1 MSKRMSILV
10 CGAVVLAGCNPESP
24 RTGGDGDVLAAGVPG
39 AVAAQAL
46 AEQDSTPL
54 VARRVWGGQDVD
66 LFGGVSPDGRYV
78 SFVDWESGNIAV
90 RELATG
96 ETRLVTD
103 EGSMSAPRQFT
114 EEGSVISPDGRS
126 LCYDW
131 FNSMAEAWRELR
143 VTDLRGSEYRAF
155 YHADVGALDCAAW
168 SPDGEYVAAVQGG
181 EDGTQLVLVSVA
193 DGSARTLKGW
203 DSGWPTK
210 VSFSPDGRYIV
221 YDRPKEAD
229 GPRDIFVFSFNGG
242 RETALVEHPANDVVL
257 SWAPDGRH
265 ILFASDRTGTLGAWL
280 MPVADGRPTG
290 QARLVKPDMWR
301 VRPLGFT
308 RDGSFYYGV
317 NMTARSVYVAS
328 LDPETGEM
336 LAAPAAVS
344 GDYYE
349 HERLCDWS
357 PDGRYLLYWSAR
369 RDGGRGYAYSIRSVE
384 TGEIRQLVP
393 DLDAFIHARWS
404 PDGYSLIVP
413 GGWDREGRP
422 GVYRVDVQTG
432 DSEPLA
438 PFDDPGLFDWF
449 NKLIDVSP
457 DGRKVYYTGITE
469 GGAGITVMDLESGSA
484 TLLSE
489 TVGPG
494 LDPWALSPDGEY
506 VAFATE
512 DSTLH
517 RLMIVPTAGGEARE
531 LHRYEAEASWVQ
543 SIAWSRDGKHLLYSV
558 RGDPRLWRIGVDGGP
573 AEETGLS
580 GEGTPAHI
588 RVHRDGRRIAFDS
601 GSGGAEVWVMENFL
615 PRYTGGE

>member
-1 MSKRMSILV
+1 MSKQFGVLV
-10 CGAVVLAGCNPESP
+10 IGIVALAACNGDSP
-24 RTGGDGDVLAAGVPG
+24 RTNGEGELLAAGIPS
-39 AVAAQAL
+39 AVAAAVL

-54 VARRVWGGQDVD
+54 VARRVWGGPDVD
-66 LFGGVSPDGRYV
+66 LFGGVSPDGRYL
-78 SFVDWESGNIAV
+78 SFVDWGSGNIAV

-103 EGSMSAPRQFT
+103 EGSMSQPRQFT
-114 EEGSVISPDGRS
+114 EEGSVVSPDGRS

-131 FNSMAEAWRELR
+131 MNSRALPGRELR
-143 VTDLRGSEYRAF
+143 VADLRGSEYRAF
-155 YHADVGALDCAAW
+155 YRADVGALDCAAW

-242 RETALVEHPANDVVL
+242 RETALLEHPANDFVL
-257 SWAPDGRH
+257 GWAPDGRH

-280 MPVADGRPTG
+280 MPVVDGRPAG
-290 QARLVKPDMWR
+290 QARLVKADMWR

-308 RDGSFYYGV
+308 RGGSFYYGV

-336 LAAPAAVS
+336 LAAPAVVS
-344 GDYYE
+344 GDYYGD
-349 HERLCDWS
+349 ERLCDWS
-357 PDGRYLLYWSAR
+357 PDGRYLLYRSLR
-369 RDGGRGYAYSIRSVE
+369 RDGGNAYSIRSVE
-384 TGEIRQLVP
+384 TGETRQLVP
-393 DLDAFIHARWS
+393 DLNAFVYARWS

-413 GGWDREGRP
+413 GLDREGRA

-438 PFDDPGLFDWF
+438 PIDDPEQIDSF

-457 DGRKVYYTGITE
+457 DGRKVYYTKRTEE
-469 GGAGITVMDLESGSA
+469 GGRIAVMDLESDN
-484 TLLSE
+484 E
-489 TVGPG
+489 TVLGDEEPGPG
-494 LDPWALSPDGEY
+494 LSPWALSPDGEY
-506 VAFATE
+506 IAFATE
-512 DSTLH
+512 DGTLH
-517 RLMIVPTAGGEARE
+517 RLLVVPTAGGEPRE
-531 LHRYEAEASWVQ
+531 LHRYEAESSWVQ

-558 RGDPRLWRIGVDGGP
+558 RGDPRLWRVGVDGGP
-573 AEETGLS
+573 PEKTGLS
-580 GEGTPAHI
+580 GQGTPAHL
-588 RVHRDGRRIAFDS
+588 RVHPDGRRIAFDS
-601 GSGGAEVWVMENFL
+601 GSGGAEVWVMEDFL
-615 PRYTGGE
+615 PGYRTGE